1 MAAGDTEYTVA
12 AERSVG
18 ALEMEISREQND
30 TAIQANGASPAT
42 FISHQIISSRCY
54 CRTELKRM

>member
-1 MAAGDTEYTVA
+1 MAARDTKYSVM

-18 ALEMEISREQND
+18 ALKMEISREQND
-30 TAIQANGASPAT
+30 TAIQANGACPAT

-54 CRTELKRM
+54 CRAELKRT